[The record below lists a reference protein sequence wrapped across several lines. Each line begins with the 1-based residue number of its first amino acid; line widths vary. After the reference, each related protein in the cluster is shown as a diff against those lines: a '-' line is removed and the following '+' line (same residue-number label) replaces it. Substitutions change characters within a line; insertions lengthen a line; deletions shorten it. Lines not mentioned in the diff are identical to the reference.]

1 MKKLIALFP
10 VLFFLNGFTQPLTV
24 FEKKLFIHG
33 KDTLRYRIMYP
44 ENYKAKKAYPLVMFL
59 HGSGERGNDNEA
71 QLIHGGTVFADAN
84 FRTNFSSIVI
94 FPQCPK
100 DSSWSKARRNTNTDE
115 RVFPGNEVAPMPQ
128 QLVKQLM
135 DSLLNS
141 KKIEKRKIY
150 LGGLSM
156 GGFGTYDLLIR
167 YPDYF
172 AASFPICGGTNVD
185 LFMQRCTQIPIWIF
199 HGALDKTVIPQYD
212 RELIKKLNVSGS
224 KIATYTEYPTM
235 GHNSWD
241 SALIEPKL
249 FPWLFAQKKKK

>member
-1 MKKLIALFP
+1 MKKWIALLP
-10 VLFFLNGFTQPLTV
+10 ALFFLHSHAQQLTS
-24 FEKKLFIHG
+24 FEKKLFING
-33 KDTLRYRIMYP
+33 KDTLRYRIQYP
-44 ENYKAKKAYPLVMFL
+44 ENYRAKKAYPLVMFL

-71 QLIHGGTVFADAN
+71 QLIHGGKVFADPGLRQQFPA
-84 FRTNFSSIVI
+84 IVI

-100 DSSWSKARRNTNTDE
+100 DSSWSKTRRSANAND
-115 RVFPGNEVAPMPQ
+115 RIFPGKEAAPVPQ

-135 DSLLNS
+135 DSLLTH

-172 AASFPICGGTNVD
+172 AASFPICGGANID
-185 LFMQRCTQIPIWIF
+185 LFMQGSTHIPLWIF
-199 HGALDKTVIPQYD
+199 HGAKDNVVLPQYD
-212 RELIKKLNVSGS
+212 RELYAKLRESGS
-224 KIATYTEYPTM
+224 KIVTYTEYPSM

-249 FPWLFAQKKKK
+249 FPWIFAQKKKK